1 MEFGSLGLGFPPQS
15 ASNQTGASG
24 LGQTATIDTNPE
36 NTVTPVAN
44 GEALQNDRRQDQLGR
59 DDTQSLRSD
68 QQATRAPEDLSL
80 LGFRTTLNFDSEQNR
95 IFLQIVNTDT
105 EEVIEQ
111 IPSDQLVE
119 FVRNALDS
127 GQDNETSESGAP
139 PAKTVLAV

>member
-1 MEFGSLGLGFPPQS
+1 MEFGSLGLGLPPQS
-15 ASNQTGASG
+15 ASNPSGASS

-44 GEALQNDRRQDQLGR
+44 GEALQSDRRQDQFGR
-59 DDTQSLRSD
+59 DDTQSRAG
-68 QQATRAPEDLSL
+68 QQAAGAPADLSI

-95 IFLQIVNTDT
+95 IFLQIVNTETD
-105 EEVIEQ
+105 EVIEQ

-127 GQDNETSESGAP
+127 GQKNATSENSVPKARTG
-139 PAKTVLAV
+139 LAV

>member
-1 MEFGSLGLGFPPQS
+1 MEFGSLGPGLPPQS
-15 ASNQTGASG
+15 ASNQTGASS

-44 GEALQNDRRQDQLGR
+44 GEALQSDRREDQFGR
-59 DDTQSLRSD
+59 DDTQSPSG
-68 QQATRAPEDLSL
+68 QQATRAPADLSI

-105 EEVIEQ
+105 DEVIEQ

-127 GQDNETSESGAP
+127 GQKNATLENSAP
-139 PAKTVLAV
+139 KSRTGFAV